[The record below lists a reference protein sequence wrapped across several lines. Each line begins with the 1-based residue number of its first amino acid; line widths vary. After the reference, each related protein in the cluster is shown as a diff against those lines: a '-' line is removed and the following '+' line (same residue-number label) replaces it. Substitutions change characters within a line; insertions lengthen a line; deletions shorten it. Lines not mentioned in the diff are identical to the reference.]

1 MTKPSPHYSIA
12 TSDETALVRTAHAE
26 LDEISTYLLAHNPF
40 TARTVATRIVQRARL
55 LSSFPFSGPL
65 TAMPGVRSIS
75 IVNYPYVVLYT
86 INEDNSEVVILN
98 IRDTARKKP
107 AADDPRAG

>member
-1 MTKPSPHYSIA
+1 MKLRWSEIA
-12 TSDETALVRTAHAE
+12 HTE
-26 LDEISTYLLAHNPF
+26 LDEIFAYLLSHNPF
-40 TARTVATRIVQRARL
+40 TARTVATRRIVQRARL

-75 IVNYPYVVLYT
+75 IVNYLYVVLYT
-86 INEDNSEVVILN
+86 INEANSEVVILN